1 MGAEPLLRHV
11 GAQEDGGI
19 WNSFFPVRITTVD
32 FPVIYVNIAALL
44 LCPMPTYATASRR

>member
-11 GAQEDGGI
+11 RAQEDGAI
-19 WNSFFPVRITTVD
+19 WKSLLPVRITMVD
-32 FPVIYVNIAALL
+32 FPATYVNIAALL

>member
-1 MGAEPLLRHV
+1 MGAEPLLRQV
-11 GAQEDGGI
+11 GAQDDGRM
-19 WNSFFPVRITTVD
+19 WTSFLPVRITTVD